1 MARRSFFSA
10 ATVVLALGLAVPAA
24 AADKP
29 PPKAAPTPIA
39 VLDFQAASGA
49 PTEAVQAM
57 AAKVR
62 AYIVDLENYSLIDK
76 ANMDKVL
83 EEQKLALKFC
93 ALSDASCLLQV
104 GKQLAVRE
112 IVTGRISQ
120 VGDKYFITIE
130 HTDTQSARLLH
141 SFTDS
146 CRCDDEE
153 LIEKADAVADDFF
166 SGAPRKARVRGDT
179 RIRPDVLKITG
190 AAVLVG
196 GGALA
201 AAGYLKAMQARNDYE
216 DATTQAKMDS
226 AHGRI
231 VTGNKNTTIGA
242 GIAGLGAVVLFAG
255 FADGWWGASGVA
267 LRATPSSVLF
277 AVEVP

>member
-1 MARRSFFSA
+1 MARWPLVLC
-10 ATVVLALGLAVPAA
+10 VVLAGATPLRAEAA
-24 AADKP
+24 EKP
-29 PPKAAPTPIA
+29 PAKPAPTPIA

-49 PTEAVQAM
+49 PTAAVQAM

-62 AYIVDLENYSLIDK
+62 AYIVDLESYTLIDK

-93 ALSDASCLLQV
+93 TMSDSTCLLQV

-120 VGDKYFITIE
+120 VGGKFFITIE
-130 HTDTQSARLLH
+130 HTDTQTAKLIH

-146 CRCDDEE
+146 CRCDEEE
-153 LIEKADAVADDFF
+153 LVQKADAVADDFF
-166 SGAPRKARVRGDT
+166 SGAPRKPRARGASRVR
-179 RIRPDVLKITG
+179 PDLLKIG
-190 AAVLVG
+190 GGAVLLG

-201 AAGYLKAMQARNDYE
+201 AVGYLQAMQARNDYE
-216 DATTQAKMDS
+216 NATTQSKMDAS
-226 AHGRI
+226 HNRI
-231 VTGNKNTTIGA
+231 VTGNGNTRIGGAIAGA
-242 GIAGLGAVVLFAG
+242 GALVLFAG
-255 FADGWWGASGVA
+255 FADDWWGGGVA
-267 LRATPSSVLF
+267 LRATPSAIMF